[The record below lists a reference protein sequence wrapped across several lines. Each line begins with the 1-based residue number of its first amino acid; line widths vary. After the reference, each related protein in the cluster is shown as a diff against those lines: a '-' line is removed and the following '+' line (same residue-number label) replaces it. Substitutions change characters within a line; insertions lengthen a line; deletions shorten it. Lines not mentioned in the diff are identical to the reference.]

1 MKPNIPKQRKPFILK
16 TCSRCNGSF
25 GPDAFSETK
34 SFFYKD
40 GYLPICNSC
49 IEEYLVEN
57 DFDWEAVD
65 KVCQYADIPFVPS
78 EFERLHEMN
87 GDKVFPVY
95 AKVFLS
101 SDYNGLDWGVYFR
114 RFKELKGAG
123 LIDDELPI
131 IKEKKL
137 SQLKEK
143 WGANYD
149 EEELHYLEG
158 LYDGMLQTQNVNGAL
173 QDDQAKKLCK
183 ISLEI
188 DSRIREGSDFD
199 KILSSYDKLVK
210 VAEFTPKNVK
220 NATDFDSVGEVFRWL
235 EKRGWVNK
243 FYDGVTQ
250 DVVDETMKNIMN
262 FNQRLYVNESGIT
275 EEIERRLSALKNAQ
289 ELENYYN
296 TDKEYDLDEYDNAG
310 YDELMKDEDFQVEL
324 DDEQS

>member
-57 DFDWEAVD
+57 NFDWEAVD

-114 RFKELKGAG
+114 KFKELKEAG
-123 LIDDELPI
+123 LIDDELPV

-262 FNQRLYVNESGIT
+262 FNQRLYINESGIT

>member
-57 DFDWEAVD
+57 NFDWEAVD
-65 KVCQYADIPFVPS
+65 KICQYADIPFVPS

-101 SDYNGLDWGVYFR
+101 SDYNGLDWGIYFR
-114 RFKELKGAG
+114 RFKELKEAG
-123 LIDDELPI
+123 LIDDELPV

>member
-57 DFDWEAVD
+57 NFDWEAVD

-101 SDYNGLDWGVYFR
+101 SDYNGLDWGIYFR
-114 RFKELKGAG
+114 RFKELKEAG

-324 DDEQS
+324 DNEQS

>member
-16 TCSRCNGSF
+16 TCSKCNGSF

-57 DFDWEAVD
+57 NFDWEAVD

-114 RFKELKGAG
+114 RFKELKEAG
-123 LIDDELPI
+123 LIDDELPV

>member
-57 DFDWEAVD
+57 NFDWEAVD

-114 RFKELKGAG
+114 RFKELKEAG
-123 LIDDELPI
+123 LIDDELPV

-296 TDKEYDLDEYDNAG
+296 TDKEYDLDEYDNTG

>member
-49 IEEYLVEN
+49 IEEYLVKN
-57 DFDWEAVD
+57 NFDWEAVD

-123 LIDDELPI
+123 LIDDELPV

-324 DDEQS
+324 DNEQS

>member
-1 MKPNIPKQRKPFILK
+1 MKPNIPKQKKPFILK

-57 DFDWEAVD
+57 DFNWEAID

-220 NATDFDSVGEVFRWL
+220 NATDFDSVGEVIRWL

>member
-57 DFDWEAVD
+57 NFDWEAVD

-114 RFKELKGAG
+114 RFKELKEAG
-123 LIDDELPI
+123 LIDDELPV

>member
-57 DFDWEAVD
+57 NFDWEAVD

-114 RFKELKGAG
+114 KFKELKEAG
-123 LIDDELPI
+123 LIDDELPV

-235 EKRGWVNK
+235 EKRGWVSK

-310 YDELMKDEDFQVEL
+310 YDELMKNEDFQVEL
-324 DDEQS
+324 DNEQS

>member
-57 DFDWEAVD
+57 NFDWEAVD

-114 RFKELKGAG
+114 RFKELKEAG
-123 LIDDELPI
+123 LIDDELPV

-250 DVVDETMKNIMN
+250 DIVDETMKNIMN

>member
-57 DFDWEAVD
+57 NFDWETVD

-114 RFKELKGAG
+114 RFKELKEAG
-123 LIDDELPI
+123 LIDDELPV

-324 DDEQS
+324 DDE

>member
-49 IEEYLVEN
+49 IEEYLVKN
-57 DFDWEAVD
+57 NFDWEAVD

-114 RFKELKGAG
+114 KFKELKEAG
-123 LIDDELPI
+123 LIDDELPV

-310 YDELMKDEDFQVEL
+310 YDELMKNEDFQVEL
-324 DDEQS
+324 DNEQS

>member
-57 DFDWEAVD
+57 NFDWEAVD

-114 RFKELKGAG
+114 KFKELKEAG
-123 LIDDELPI
+123 LIDDELPV

-310 YDELMKDEDFQVEL
+310 YDELMKNEDFQVEL
-324 DDEQS
+324 DNEQS

>member
-40 GYLPICNSC
+40 GYLTICNSC

-57 DFDWEAVD
+57 NFDWEAVD

-87 GDKVFPVY
+87 GDKVFPIY

-101 SDYNGLDWGVYFR
+101 SDYNGLDWGIYFR
-114 RFKELKGAG
+114 RFKELKEAG

>member
-57 DFDWEAVD
+57 NFDWEAVD

-87 GDKVFPVY
+87 GDKVFPIY

-114 RFKELKGAG
+114 KFKELKEAG
-123 LIDDELPI
+123 LIDDELPV

-324 DDEQS
+324 DNEQS

>member
-57 DFDWEAVD
+57 NFDWEAVD
-65 KVCQYADIPFVPS
+65 KVCQYTDIPFVPS

-114 RFKELKGAG
+114 RFKELKEAG
-123 LIDDELPI
+123 LIDDELPV

-235 EKRGWVNK
+235 EKRSWVNK

-324 DDEQS
+324 DNEQS

>member
-57 DFDWEAVD
+57 NFDWEAVD

-114 RFKELKGAG
+114 RFKELKEAG
-123 LIDDELPI
+123 LIDDELPV

-149 EEELHYLEG
+149 EEELRYLEG

-250 DVVDETMKNIMN
+250 DVVDETMKNITN

>member
-57 DFDWEAVD
+57 NFDWEAVD

-101 SDYNGLDWGVYFR
+101 SDYNGLDWGIYFR
-114 RFKELKGAG
+114 RFKELKEAG
-123 LIDDELPI
+123 LIDDELPV

>member
-57 DFDWEAVD
+57 NFDWEAVD

-114 RFKELKGAG
+114 KFKELKEAG

-310 YDELMKDEDFQVEL
+310 YDELMKNEDFQVEL
-324 DDEQS
+324 DNEQS

>member
-57 DFDWEAVD
+57 NFDWEAVD

-114 RFKELKGAG
+114 KFKELKEAG
-123 LIDDELPI
+123 LIDDELPV

-220 NATDFDSVGEVFRWL
+220 NATDFDSVGEIFRWL

-310 YDELMKDEDFQVEL
+310 YDELMKNEDFQVEL
-324 DDEQS
+324 DNEQS

>member
-57 DFDWEAVD
+57 NFDWEAVD
-65 KVCQYADIPFVPS
+65 RVCQYADIPFVPS

-114 RFKELKGAG
+114 RFKELKEAG
-123 LIDDELPI
+123 LIDDELPV

>member
-101 SDYNGLDWGVYFR
+101 SDYNGLDWGIYFR
-114 RFKELKGAG
+114 RFKELKEAG
-123 LIDDELPI
+123 FIDDELPI

-188 DSRIREGSDFD
+188 DSRIRESSDFD

-220 NATDFDSVGEVFRWL
+220 NATDFESVGEVGRWL
-235 EKRGWVNK
+235 EKRGWINK
-243 FYDGVTQ
+243 FYDGESQ
-250 DVVDETMKNIMN
+250 DVVDETMKNIML
-262 FNQRLYVNESGIT
+262 FNQRLYTNESGIT
-275 EEIERRLSALKNAQ
+275 EEIERRISALKTAQ
-289 ELENYYN
+289 QLENYYN

-310 YDELMKDEDFQVEL
+310 YDELMKEEDFKVEL
-324 DDEQS
+324 EDGES

>member
-57 DFDWEAVD
+57 NFNWEAVD

-114 RFKELKGAG
+114 RFKELKEAG

-310 YDELMKDEDFQVEL
+310 YDELIKDEDFQVEL

>member
-57 DFDWEAVD
+57 NFDWEAVD

-114 RFKELKGAG
+114 RFKELKEAG
-123 LIDDELPI
+123 LIDDELPV

-250 DVVDETMKNIMN
+250 DVVDETMKNIIN

>member
-57 DFDWEAVD
+57 NFDWEAVD

-114 RFKELKGAG
+114 RFKELKEAG
-123 LIDDELPI
+123 LIDDELPV

-250 DVVDETMKNIMN
+250 DVVDETMKNIMS

-324 DDEQS
+324 DNEQS

>member
-16 TCSRCNGSF
+16 TCSKCNGSF
-25 GPDAFSETK
+25 GPESFTETK

-49 IEEYLVEN
+49 IEEFLVEN
-57 DFDWEAVD
+57 DFNWVAVD

-101 SDYNGLDWGVYFR
+101 SEFNGLDWEIYFKK
-114 RFKELKGAG
+114 FKELKEAG
-123 LIDDELPI
+123 LIEEELPI
-131 IKEKKL
+131 IKEKRL
-137 SQLKEK
+137 NQLKEK

-220 NATDFDSVGEVFRWL
+220 NATDFESVGEVYRWL
-235 EKRGWVNK
+235 EKRNWVNK
-243 FYDGVTQ
+243 FYDGESQ
-250 DVVDETMKNIMN
+250 DVVDETMKNIML
-262 FNQRLYVNESGIT
+262 FNQRLYTNESGIT
-275 EEIERRLSALKNAQ
+275 EEIERRISALKTAQ
-289 ELENYYN
+289 QLENYYN

-310 YDELMKDEDFQVEL
+310 YDELMKEEDFKVEL
-324 DDEQS
+324 EDGES

>member
-57 DFDWEAVD
+57 NFDWEAVD

-114 RFKELKGAG
+114 RFKELKEAG
-123 LIDDELPI
+123 LIDDELPV

-324 DDEQS
+324 DNEQS

>member
-57 DFDWEAVD
+57 NFDWEAVD

-101 SDYNGLDWGVYFR
+101 SDYNGLDWGVYFK
-114 RFKELKGAG
+114 RFKELKEAG
-123 LIDDELPI
+123 LIDDELPV

>member
-57 DFDWEAVD
+57 NFDWEAVD

-114 RFKELKGAG
+114 RFKELKEAG
-123 LIDDELPI
+123 LIDDELPV

-296 TDKEYDLDEYDNAG
+296 TDKEYNLDEYDNAG

-324 DDEQS
+324 DNEQS

>member
-57 DFDWEAVD
+57 NFDWEAVD

-114 RFKELKGAG
+114 RFKELKEAG
-123 LIDDELPI
+123 LIDDELPV

-250 DVVDETMKNIMN
+250 DVVDETMKNITN

>member
-57 DFDWEAVD
+57 NFDWEAVD

-78 EFERLHEMN
+78 EFERLHKMN

-114 RFKELKGAG
+114 KFKELKEAE
-123 LIDDELPI
+123 LIDDELPV

-310 YDELMKDEDFQVEL
+310 YDELMKNEDFQVEL
-324 DDEQS
+324 DNEQS

>member
-57 DFDWEAVD
+57 NFDWEAVD

-114 RFKELKGAG
+114 RFKELKEAG
-123 LIDDELPI
+123 LIDDELPV

-235 EKRGWVNK
+235 EKRGWINK

>member
-57 DFDWEAVD
+57 NFDWEAVD

-114 RFKELKGAG
+114 RFKELKEAG
-123 LIDDELPI
+123 LIDDELPV

-243 FYDGVTQ
+243 FYDRVTQ

>member
-49 IEEYLVEN
+49 IEEYLIEN
-57 DFDWEAVD
+57 NFDWEAVD

-114 RFKELKGAG
+114 RFKELKEAG
-123 LIDDELPI
+123 LIDDELPV

-262 FNQRLYVNESGIT
+262 FNQRLYINESGIT

-324 DDEQS
+324 DNEQS

>member
-1 MKPNIPKQRKPFILK
+1 MKPNISKQRKPFILK

-57 DFDWEAVD
+57 NFDWEAVD

-114 RFKELKGAG
+114 RFKELKEAG
-123 LIDDELPI
+123 LIDDELPV

-324 DDEQS
+324 DNEQS

>member
-57 DFDWEAVD
+57 NFDWEAVD
-65 KVCQYADIPFVPS
+65 KVCQYADVPFVPS

-101 SDYNGLDWGVYFR
+101 SDYNGLDWGIYFR
-114 RFKELKGAG
+114 RFKELKEAG
-123 LIDDELPI
+123 LIDDELPV

>member
-57 DFDWEAVD
+57 NFDWEAVN

-114 RFKELKGAG
+114 RFKELKEAG
-123 LIDDELPI
+123 LIDDELPV

-250 DVVDETMKNIMN
+250 DVVDETMKNIMS

>member
-57 DFDWEAVD
+57 NFDWEAVD

-114 RFKELKGAG
+114 RFKELKEAG
-123 LIDDELPI
+123 LIDDELPV

-310 YDELMKDEDFQVEL
+310 YDELIKDEDFQVEL